1 MTFSQLSMWLS
12 VSGCILFFA
21 ILLFARKNEK
31 IANELRE
38 SKIIKPVV
46 YNSNRLV
53 NLIII
58 GWLIYD
64 WDYIKYQLN
73 YPLAISIAV
82 LVLGIFSYS
91 FYHKLKDRLEKA
103 KEKFFLVKA
112 KYGIYPHDGNDDIRL
127 CFSNPCRYEGYT
139 QTHLKDNTGEVEFLA
154 TEKEC
159 SEPYERKFFYIVN
172 EEGDYDFNHP
182 LRRQIFCSCLHVDLS
197 MLISATPMKYS
208 VIKNKLVPL

>member
-1 MTFSQLSMWLS
+1 MWLS

-31 IANELRE
+31 IANELCE

-64 WDYIKYQLN
+64 WDYIKYQIN
-73 YPLAISIAV
+73 YPIAT
-82 LVLGIFSYS
+82 LVSALVIGFLSYS

-127 CFSNPCRYEGYT
+127 CFSDPIRYQGYT
-139 QTHLKDNTGEVEFLA
+139 KSHLEENTGEVEFLA
-154 TEKEC
+154 TENE
-159 SEPYERKFFYIVN
+159 SRYPDERRFFSLVDN
-172 EEGDYDFNHP
+172 KGDYDSRHP
-182 LRRQIFCSCLHVDLS
+182 LARRIFCSCLHVDLP